1 MVIQLNFL
9 TRLFWFRSD
18 SMTYSNDQSDAV
30 VVSLI
35 QSEYY

>member
-9 TRLFWFRSD
+9 TRLFWFQSE
-18 SMTYSNDQSDAV
+18 SMTYSSDQSDAI

-35 QSEYY
+35 